1 MVVLSCDAADPKLA
15 MIYEQA
21 DDGARALSLYS
32 AHTFNQGRAMD
43 DHNPD
48 NHPHGITAEH
58 MAELAQAKQVLEHPG
73 YISRLTDMIGMPL
86 ERAVASL
93 PEPLRNKLSEA
104 TTAALQRC
112 LDTAVAS
119 LRGAQP
125 SAISSPRL
133 HSAAVALTGAAGG
146 VFGLPGLALE
156 LPISTIV
163 MLRSIADI
171 ARAEGEDLQATEAQ
185 LACLMVFSLGGP
197 SAADDASESGYY
209 AARIALTKAIAEAS
223 AYLAKHRVA
232 KGSAPA
238 IVRLIAMI
246 AARFNVQVSQ
256 KAAAMMV
263 PVVGAAGGAI
273 VNTLFINHFQDMA
286 RGHFTVRRLERQYG
300 AGTIQQ
306 AYRSLP

>member
-1 MVVLSCDAADPKLA
+1 MEDINEGLHSGQL
-15 MIYEQA
+15 
-21 DDGARALSLYS
+21 
-32 AHTFNQGRAMD
+32 
-43 DHNPD
+43 
-48 NHPHGITAEH
+48 TAEH
-58 MAELAQAKQVLEHPG
+58 MAELAQAKQLLEYPG
-73 YISRLTDMIGMPL
+73 YVGKLTDLIGMPL
-86 ERAVASL
+86 ERAVGAL
-93 PEPLRNKLSEA
+93 PAPLRNRLSEA

-112 LDTAVAS
+112 LDAAVAS
-119 LRGAQP
+119 LRGAPQP
-125 SAISSPRL
+125 SMPRL

-146 VFGLPGLALE
+146 VFGLAGLAVE
-156 LPISTIV
+156 LPVSTVV

-171 ARAEGEDLQATEAQ
+171 GRANGEDLESTEAQ
-185 LACLMVFSLGGP
+185 LACLMVFSLGSPG
-197 SAADDASESGYY
+197 SAKDDASESGYY
-209 AARIALTKAIAEAS
+209 AARIALSRAIAEAS

-286 RGHFTVRRLERQYG
+286 RGHFAIRRLEREYG
-300 AGTIQQ
+300 METVRR